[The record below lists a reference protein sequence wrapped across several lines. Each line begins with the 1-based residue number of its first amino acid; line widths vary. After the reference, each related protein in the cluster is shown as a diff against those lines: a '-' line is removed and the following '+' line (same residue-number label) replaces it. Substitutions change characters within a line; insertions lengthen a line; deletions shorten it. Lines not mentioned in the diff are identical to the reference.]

1 MSFRS
6 ALLGKG
12 AVGLVVAFIAVG
24 GGSVAAMAATGSHSP
39 GELAQNVAQ
48 IVEGCKDKVRVGD
61 THGIGE
67 CVSDQV
73 NHGKNGEAHQQ
84 ANGVQDADE
93 HKDTGSDTSSKHQDH
108 GQGSGTG
115 SNGAPGQGGSGNH
128 GHEPSPKTH
137 Q

>member
-1 MSFRS
+1 MAFRS

-12 AVGLVVAFIAVG
+12 AVGLVVAFIAIG

-48 IVEGCKDKVRVGD
+48 IVEACKDKVRTGD
-61 THGIGE
+61 NHGIGE

-93 HKDTGSDTSSKHQDH
+93 HKGASPEPSSKHSDH
-108 GQGSGTG
+108 GQGGGTG
-115 SNGAPGQGGSGNH
+115 STNAPGQGGH
-128 GHEPSPKTH
+128 GHEPSPRPH
-137 Q
+137 P